1 MNGISFRRLKVLI
14 KAHGYSIQ
22 GFAKECG
29 VSPNRISMICNDVSI
44 PKTDFVAKMCSI
56 LKLYPS
62 EIVCFDGIKLNEKY
76 FNDDMKQPLPK
87 EAVGDVTYQPLFM
100 FLVDYLADYNF
111 DHDTNKTEND
121 LFNQIEPPR
130 RLKGYES
137 CVKDYAQKS
146 VEARFGKGYVSKSK
160 KRTDYTKG
168 LPSATRTKLRN
179 DRPLN
184 LAVIY
189 EICKKLGCPVDFVM
203 GYK

>member
-1 MNGISFRRLKVLI
+1 MNGISFRRLKVVI
-14 KAHGYSIQ
+14 KSHGYSIQ
-22 GFAKECG
+22 SFAAECG
-29 VSPNRISMICNDVSI
+29 VSPNRISMIGNDVSI

-56 LKLYPS
+56 LRVYPS
-62 EIVCFDGIKLNEKY
+62 EIVCFDGIKLNDRY
-76 FNDDMKQPLPK
+76 FNDDMKQPLPE
-87 EAVGDVTYQPLFM
+87 EAEGNVTYKPLFM

-111 DHDTNKTEND
+111 IHETEKTEND

-130 RLKGYES
+130 RVKGIKSE
-137 CVKDYAQKS
+137 VQKYAKKS
-146 VEARFGKGYVSKSK
+146 VESRYGKGYKSQRES
-160 KRTDYTKG
+160 RTDYSKG
-168 LPSATRTKLRN
+168 LPAITRTKLRN